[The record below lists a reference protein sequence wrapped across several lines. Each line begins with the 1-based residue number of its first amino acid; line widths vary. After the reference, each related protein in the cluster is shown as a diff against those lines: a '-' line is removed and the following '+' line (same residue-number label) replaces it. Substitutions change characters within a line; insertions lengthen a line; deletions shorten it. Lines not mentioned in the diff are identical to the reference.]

1 MDEHAE
7 RHDAEEAPSGAD
19 RLVAV
24 VERDHARLLAVL
36 AAETR
41 DITAAEDAL
50 ADAYERAVRGWPA
63 SGIPSNPQGWLL
75 TVARNRLKDRY
86 RSAAFRTSVPLND
99 ETDAAPATA
108 PVAATAIDDAPEPDE
123 IPDKR
128 LALLFVCAHPAIDP
142 SVRTPLM
149 LQTVLGLDARRI
161 AVAFAVPEPTMTGR
175 LVRAKRKIRAAG
187 IPFAVPDRR
196 AMPARL
202 PPVLEAVYGAYAIE
216 WRPIAGVIERGS
228 LSAESLALADLLA
241 ELLPQEPEVLG
252 LDALLHLSAA
262 RQGAAL
268 DALGQFVPLD
278 EQDPERWDA
287 ALIARGE
294 DLLLRASRFGVVGRF
309 QLEAAIQSAHDARA
323 HGIDVDPV
331 ALRRLHE
338 VLVGMRPT
346 LGARVALAATIA
358 DADGAS
364 AGLAALDAIGDVGME
379 RFQPAW
385 ATRAH
390 LLSALGRRDEADA
403 SYDRA
408 ISLTTD
414 PVLRAHL
421 ERRRSRS
428 ES

>member
-1 MDEHAE
+1 MPA
-7 RHDAEEAPSGAD
+7 AD
-19 RLVAV
+19 RLADVAAS
-24 VERDHARLLAVL
+24 DHSRLLAVL

-41 DITAAEDAL
+41 DIAAAEDAL
-50 ADAYERAVRGWPA
+50 ADAYERALSNWPTA
-63 SGIPSNPQGWLL
+63 GIPSNPQAWLL

-86 RSAAFRTSVPLND
+86 RSAAFRTSTPLPDDSND
-99 ETDAAPATA
+99 VRSGALAAVNPDGAE
-108 PVAATAIDDAPEPDE
+108 PPEPDE

-142 SVRTPLM
+142 AVRTPLM

-187 IPFAVPDRR
+187 IPFSVPDRR

-202 PPVLEAVYGAYAIE
+202 QAVLEAVYGAYAIE
-216 WRPIAGVIERGS
+216 WRPIAGSIERGS
-228 LSAESLALADLLA
+228 LTAESLALAELLA
-241 ELLPQEPEVLG
+241 ELLPREPEVLG

-268 DALGQFVPLD
+268 DDLGRFVPLD
-278 EQDPERWDA
+278 EQDPSRWDA
-287 ALIARGE
+287 ALIRRGE
-294 DLLLRASRFGVVGRF
+294 ELLLQASRFGTVGRF
-309 QLEAAIQSAHDARA
+309 QLEAAIQSAHDARMR
-323 HGIDVDPV
+323 GIDVDPV

-338 VLVGMRPT
+338 ALVGIRPT
-346 LGARVALAATIA
+346 LGARVALAATIGEA
-358 DADGAS
+358 EGPD
-364 AGLAALDAIGDVGME
+364 AGLSALEAIDDPAVS

-390 LLSALGRRDEADA
+390 LLASLGRHDDADA
-403 SYDRA
+403 AYLHA
-408 ISLTTD
+408 IALTTD

-421 ERRRSRS
+421 ERRRTQPRT
-428 ES
+428 